1 MKLTRNEILVSNENT
16 KSGIKMDHIGGKE
29 TNPLFSHRKRTQ
41 NNLVRNM

>member
-29 TNPLFSHRKRTQ
+29 TNSLFSLRKRTQ
-41 NNLVRNM
+41 NNNDRNM